1 MRTRVAYG
9 LVLGLVI
16 AALSGCGSIN
26 RPQREAWRG
35 EVELAC
41 LKRGAIV
48 PTSFTRP
55 IKQIDGPGTCGL
67 DHPFQIHAVSDGQV
81 AMAPFARI
89 GCPMA
94 EALNVWMR
102 DVVQPSAK
110 ARFGVEVAEIRNMA
124 SYGCRTRNNRRGARM
139 SEHSYGNGLDIGGFV
154 LTDGREVSVLKD
166 WRRGPVEAQAFLRE
180 IHAGACGMFNTV
192 LGPGSD
198 RFHENHLHLD
208 LARHRGGK
216 AYCRPKPVQPEP
228 AMVETPRDP
237 YPAIG
242 ERYGA
247 AQPTHDARSYGSAG
261 RDGGYAPEDERYG
274 AAEDEIAPEEQGD
287 EAPVSYAAHPRS
299 PAASAFGGLRGRQAH
314 DDDLAD
320 YEGDE

>member
-1 MRTRVAYG
+1 MTGASNRAGGANPLDGR
-9 LVLGLVI
+9 
-16 AALSGCGSIN
+16 SGAD
-26 RPQREAWRG
+26 PQRSAGPPSFG
-35 EVELAC
+35 EL
-41 LKRGAIV
+41 
-48 PTSFTRP
+48 
-55 IKQIDGPGTCGL
+55 
-67 DHPFQIHAVSDGQV
+67 V
-81 AMAPFARI
+81 ATFARI